1 MKLHTADGKL
11 HCQRTYEKT
20 GIQIKRMFKYWFNYS
35 FGRHG
40 LGLKILF
47 DVVFFIIGPL
57 LVLLIN
63 FQKTFKGDFWRL
75 IGSALIYAWIF
86 VVFAIYLF
94 LFNFIHFSWN
104 NNFNGSTHSPRN
116 LHQNTYFSKDHY
128 FNLLF
133 VKECLQNQIYRNIP
147 QINFQQ
153 FEIHPINLFECNKLP
168 KIYHSETKS
177 SSFRLFCIF
186 VSEFVAQHHKLVF
199 LSEKTEKEEL
209 QTKNITSYRDSAM

>member
-1 MKLHTADGKL
+1 MKT
-11 HCQRTYEKT
+11 
-20 GIQIKRMFKYWFNYS
+20 YWFCI
-35 FGRHG
+35 H
-40 LGLKILF
+40 
-47 DVVFFIIGPL
+47 L
-57 LVLLIN
+57 L
-63 FQKTFKGDFWRL
+63 T
-75 IGSALIYAWIF
+75 YAWIF

-104 NNFNGSTHSPRN
+104 KNFNGSTHSPRN
-116 LHQNTYFSKDHY
+116 LLKRIKTPISPKTITLICFW
-128 FNLLF
+128 
-133 VKECLQNQIYRNIP
+133 CLQNQIYRNIP